1 LDGFEGS
8 WEKVLFSERR
18 VHALVTNDNVP
29 KNGINVPKN
38 GFKVPKNGNNVSKNG
53 NNVPKNA
60 YKEAKNGNNVSKN
73 GFYLCKDVKRIIE
86 EGINGGFKGFL
97 VVWDGVV
104 LGFIYFICY
113 ICLMIIEKNKNMSLK
128 NTFLIIVLILF
139 SFEVYSQ
146 DIELDKLWV
155 GSYRIFHYE
164 PDNEMHSDT
173 TEYLSAVLWFTESEV
188 YIVKFRN
195 DYTPP
200 PSYIDTISYE
210 YKNFGD
216 IIIFYDD
223 SIYFM
228 GVIEN
233 NILKIGDGYWDATFL
248 TPNVKVN
255 SEIDIDLIN
264 SNLINGVWEIN
275 LDSLTI
281 YEEFLPDNK
290 YKILSHEF
298 YAKWYLY
305 KILDYYFIVTNY
317 NDQLYLRLIE
327 DISDKEV
334 SILIFSNE
342 TIKRYTMIKTEE
354 D

>member
-128 NTFLIIVLILF
+128 NTFFIIILILF
-139 SFEVYSQ
+139 SFKVNSQ

-155 GSYRIFHYE
+155 GSHRINHYE
-164 PDNEMHSDT
+164 ADNEMYSDT
-173 TEYLSAVLWFTESEV
+173 TEYLSVILWFTESEINIV
-188 YIVKFRN
+188 YFKN
-195 DYTPP
+195 DYSTPN
-200 PSYIDTISYE
+200 SQIDTISYE
-210 YKNFGD
+210 YSIDGD
-216 IIIFYDD
+216 SVVFYDNTMKF
-223 SIYFM
+223 I
-228 GVIEN
+228 GIIEN
-233 NILKIGDGYWDATFL
+233 DILKIKHDYGEVTFL
-248 TPNVKVN
+248 TPNVKAN
-255 SEIDIDLIN
+255 NKIDIDLIN
-264 SNLINGVWEIN
+264 NNLINGVWEIN
-275 LDSLTI
+275 LDSLTV
-281 YEEFLPDNK
+281 YEEFLPNNK
-290 YKILSHEF
+290 YKILNHEF
-298 YAKWYLY
+298 YEKWYIY
-305 KILDYYFIVTNY
+305 KVFDYYFIVTNY

-342 TIKRYTMIKTEE
+342 TIKRYTMIKT
-354 D
+354 DVD